1 MRRYLTTAVLTLL
14 IASLTGCGN
23 GGENN
28 TLDLSG
34 SSTLAPLV
42 SEIGKRFE
50 SQHPGTEINV
60 QAGGSSRGIADAR
73 RGLVDIGT
81 ASRAL
86 APSESD
92 LVAHTIAL
100 DGIALIVH
108 EDNPVSSLTEAQI
121 RDIYTGTIDRWAAV
135 DGDQSAITVVNKAEG
150 RATLEVFLAHFGLEN
165 PNIDEDAVVGHNQQA
180 IKTVAGNRHA
190 IAYVS
195 IGTAE
200 HEAAQGTPI
209 KLLALDDVAATSA
222 NVRNGRY
229 PLARELNLVT
239 RQAPAGLAKR
249 FIDYAR
255 SPSVHDLIKQLHFVP
270 AE

>member
-1 MRRYLTTAVLTLL
+1 MRQCWAAALLALALWGLAGCSNGDGDTLTL
-14 IASLTGCGN
+14 A
-23 GGENN
+23 
-28 TLDLSG
+28 G
-34 SSTLAPLV
+34 SSTVAPLA

-50 SQHPGTEINV
+50 TKRPGVEINV

-73 RGLVDIGT
+73 RALVDIGT

-108 EDNPVSSLTEAQI
+108 QDNPVDSLTRAQI
-121 RDIYTGTIDRWAAV
+121 RDIYTGAVERWSAVGGDRAP
-135 DGDQSAITVVNKAEG
+135 ITVVNKAEG
-150 RATLEVFLAHFGLEN
+150 RATLEVFLEHFGLASPDIEA
-165 PNIDEDAVVGHNQQA
+165 DAVVGHNQQA

-195 IGTAE
+195 IGTGE
-200 HEAAQGTPI
+200 YEAAHGSPI
-209 KLLALDDVAATSA
+209 RLLALDGVAATA
-222 NVRNGRY
+222 ENVRSGRY
-229 PLARELNLVT
+229 PLVRTLNLVT
-239 RQAPAGLAKR
+239 RPGPSGLAKE

-255 SPSVHDLIKQLHFVP
+255 SPAVHDLIERLHFIP
-270 AE
+270 AG

>member
-1 MRRYLTTAVLTLL
+1 MRMNLPALALLLASLGLAGCGDDASSSLTL
-14 IASLTGCGN
+14 A
-23 GGENN
+23 
-28 TLDLSG
+28 G
-34 SSTLAPLV
+34 SSTVAPLAD
-42 SEIGKRFE
+42 EIGKRFE
-50 SQHPGTEINV
+50 SEHPGVEINV

-108 EDNPVSSLTEAQI
+108 EDNPVSSLTQAQV
-121 RDIYTGTIDRWAAV
+121 RDLYTGAVGKWAAV
-135 DGDQSAITVVNKAEG
+135 GGEQAPVTVVNKAEG
-150 RATLEVFLAHFGLEN
+150 RATLAVFLEHFDLAG
-165 PNIDEDAVVGHNQQA
+165 PDIQADVVVGHNQQA

-200 HEAAQGTPI
+200 YEAAHGSPI
-209 KLLALDDVAATSA
+209 RLLALDGAAATSE
-222 NVRNGRY
+222 NVRGGRY
-229 PLARELNLVT
+229 PLVRELNLVT
-239 RQAPAGLAKR
+239 RPNPSGLAKA

-255 SPSVHDLIKQLHFVP
+255 SPAVQDLIKQLHFIP
-270 AE
+270 AG